1 MGRKSALGLGQ
12 PRLPGHQTAMGVG
25 DRSSLP
31 ATKLCGELW
40 CPSAQ
45 RQHCQ
50 GGRMWKGEKEISV
63 GWRRG
68 WRGDCATPVDLDRCW
83 VPAWLLLTTP
93 VQGGKQK
100 CRPARPAAGSWNSP
114 GSHPAPS
121 LPPSGQSQPSGSPL
135 HLPGLE
141 ARLRDGAREGT
152 RRCSEGTDGSHGTDF
167 SFFFSISVPAA
178 GWFTWPLSTAP
189 LMWLSSALLTCPGRC
204 WRPRMTFSRYVAVMG
219 RRGGRVPPRA
229 GTQSHLPFPR
239 GLPTHKLQSTV
250 KVPCEQSLFGE
261 EKTQGEGISIS
272 QHRG

>member
-93 VQGGKQK
+93 VQGKAEVSS
-100 CRPARPAAGSWNSP
+100 CAASSGELEFPWQPP
-114 GSHPAPS
+114 GSKPPTQWPKPA
-121 LPPSGQSQPSGSPL
+121 L
-135 HLPGLE
+135 GL
-141 ARLRDGAREGT
+141 
-152 RRCSEGTDGSHGTDF
+152 
-167 SFFFSISVPAA
+167 
-178 GWFTWPLSTAP
+178 
-189 LMWLSSALLTCPGRC
+189 SAT
-204 WRPRMTFSRYVAVMG
+204 
-219 RRGGRVPPRA
+219 PPRA
-229 GTQSHLPFPR
+229 GGPSA
-239 GLPTHKLQSTV
+239 
-250 KVPCEQSLFGE
+250 
-261 EKTQGEGISIS
+261 
-272 QHRG
+272 